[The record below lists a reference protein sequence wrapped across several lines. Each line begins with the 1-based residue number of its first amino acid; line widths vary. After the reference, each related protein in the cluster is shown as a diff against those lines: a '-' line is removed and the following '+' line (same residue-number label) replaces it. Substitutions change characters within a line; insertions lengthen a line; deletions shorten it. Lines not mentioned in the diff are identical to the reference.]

1 MDYCTLDTI
10 DAETMQTAR
19 NKTAEQIAHYRRK
32 AASLRLLADK
42 LDGKY
47 ITARVLPEIKA
58 TLKHDRVYMGKGN
71 AYITAYYGC
80 YPNEDRIDLYLQNR
94 RADGASMRK
103 DADGCDACAAKLEK
117 ALDDMDYLVH
127 EYNVIVAEYAAIR
140 SGLCI
145 LFDNLPRADFTLQQI
160 CDRATYTPDEFAALI
175 S

>member
-10 DAETMQTAR
+10 DAENMQTVR
-19 NKTAEQIAHYRRK
+19 TKTAERIARYRRE
-32 AASLRLLADK
+32 AASIRRLADT
-42 LDGKY
+42 LDGRY
-47 ITARVLPEIKA
+47 ITARILPEIKA
-58 TLKHDRVYMGKGN
+58 TLKHDKVYMGKGN

-80 YPNEDRIDLYLQNR
+80 YPDYDRIDLYLKNR
-94 RADGASMRK
+94 RADGASMRR
-103 DADGCDACAAKLEK
+103 DADGCEACAAKLEK

-127 EYNVIVAEYAAIR
+127 EYNAIAAEYAAIR

-145 LFDNLPRADFTLQQI
+145 LFNDLPRADFTLQQI